1 MRVKKKGFTLIELL
15 VVIAIIAILVA
26 LLLPAV
32 QQARE
37 AARRAECKNKLKQ
50 IGLALHNYHEL
61 AACMPGSPVACIASA
76 TAGGPRSA
84 DCWLGW
90 SGFSQLLPYMDQGP
104 LYKIC
109 DFNRYWYRAPN
120 ADGATD
126 NRIAS
131 NTQLGIFWCPSD
143 PASNNQDGS
152 PGGSTS
158 YCLSG
163 GPMSEWAGR
172 NNSNGMFTLYKARR
186 FRDLTDGVS
195 NTIMASEVKIGN
207 NTNKK
212 DDTFRVHTAGAL
224 TSVNTGNSRRFDNSQ
239 ANIDRILA
247 YYQACK
253 AQLATVG
260 NNGASDEIG
269 RFWASGRSGWG
280 PWFNTLMTPNKGP
293 HCDADGSI
301 TTIDLKTAS
310 SYHPGGVHVLMAD
323 GTVHFINETIDH
335 ALWVGA
341 GSIDGADKD
350 GILK

>member
-1 MRVKKKGFTLIELL
+1 MHFKKKGFTLIELL

-50 IGLALHNYHEL
+50 IGLALHNYHER
-61 AACMPGSPVACIASA
+61 ASTMPGSPVACIASA
-76 TAGGPRSA
+76 TAGGAASP

-90 SGFSQLLPYMDQGP
+90 SGLSQLLPYLDQGP
-104 LYKIC
+104 LYKKC
-109 DFNRYWYRAPN
+109 DFNRYWYRGAN
-120 ADGATD
+120 AFGPD
-126 NRIAS
+126 NRVPS
-131 NTQLGIFWCPSD
+131 NAQLSALWCPSD

-163 GPMSEWAGR
+163 GPMSTWSSGNAC
-172 NNSNGMFTLYKARR
+172 NGMFTLNVARR
-186 FRDLTDGVS
+186 FRDVTDGSS

-207 NTNKK
+207 NTNRK
-212 DDTFRVHTAGAL
+212 DDTYRVHGAGAL
-224 TSVNTGNSRRFDNSQ
+224 TSVNTGHSRRFDTSPTNL
-239 ANIDRILA
+239 ARIVT

-253 AQLATVG
+253 ARLATVG
-260 NNGASDEIG
+260 NSGESDEIG
-269 RFWASGRSGWG
+269 RFWASGRVGWG

-293 HCDADGSI
+293 HCDQDTSN

-310 SYHPGGVHVLMAD
+310 SHHPGGVHVLMVD

-341 GSIDGADKD
+341 GSINGADKD